1 MSEATIAR
9 PYARALFNI
18 AQADNAMAEWVEAL
32 DASAAMVEHPDFK
45 NILGAPALTHSAL
58 IEMLSEASAK
68 SGVSGEQLKN
78 FMSQLVA
85 NQRVPLLPHIAERFK
100 AFALGARGA
109 QYAQISTALEVDEA
123 QKNKIL
129 SFLQTQGAGELVANW
144 RVDSSLIGGFRAQ
157 LDDKVY
163 DFSLE
168 QACKVCEK
176 LVKVTD

>member
-45 NILGAPALTHSAL
+45 SILGAPALTHSAL

-78 FMSQLVA
+78 F
-85 NQRVPLLPHIAERFK
+85 RVNWSPISGCPYCHTLPS
-100 AFALGARGA
+100 ALRHLHWLPVGRNMP
-109 QYAQISTALEVDEA
+109 
-123 QKNKIL
+123 K
-129 SFLQTQGAGELVANW
+129 
-144 RVDSSLIGGFRAQ
+144 
-157 LDDKVY
+157 
-163 DFSLE
+163 
-168 QACKVCEK
+168 
-176 LVKVTD
+176 